1 MGPQHKHNV
10 IKMLEKAHKEE
21 VKLDY
26 DSFHRVKKM
35 LSSNDEEDRTVALET
50 LYNMKNNR
58 VILTLLA
65 KSLAHS
71 GRYTLLNDKRFTN
84 DFLAKGND
92 LEWQTLFPILKK
104 KLKPSMILEKEI
116 MSELVINL
124 IKDHLLYD
132 NFHNIIKDIK
142 IELNYE

>member
-1 MGPQHKHNV
+1 
-10 IKMLEKAHKEE
+10 
-21 VKLDY
+21 
-26 DSFHRVKKM
+26 
-35 LSSNDEEDRTVALET
+35 
-50 LYNMKNNR
+50 
-58 VILTLLA
+58 
-65 KSLAHS
+65 
-71 GRYTLLNDKRFTN
+71 LNDKRFTN

>member
-1 MGPQHKHNV
+1 MGPQSRYNTHKA
-10 IKMLEKAHKEE
+10 LEKAHKEE

-26 DSFHRVKKM
+26 ESFYRVKKM
-35 LSSNDEEDRTVALET
+35 LSSNDEEDQAVALET
-50 LYNMKNNR
+50 LYNMKNNE

-65 KSLAHS
+65 KSLAHG
-71 GRYTLLNDKRFTN
+71 GRYTLLNDKRFNN

-104 KLKPSMILEKEI
+104 KLKPSMILEKKI